1 MRRQFLPMIMI
12 LAVALI
18 FVSLTAI
25 SYAQPGGEGGGKG
38 PGPGPG
44 PKGPM
49 PGNMIDMRMK
59 MLTENLEL
67 NKDQAA
73 KIKAILE
80 EEQKAA
86 AVEREKN
93 QGDRE
98 AAMKSREARREATD
112 TKVRAVLSKDQ
123 IVKYDKMMAE
133 FRKNR
138 PGGPGQ
144 EAPKA
149 DTKAVPGDTKPVA
162 PSESK

>member
-18 FVSLTAI
+18 FMSLTAV
-25 SYAQPGGEGGGKG
+25 SYAQPGEGGGKG

-44 PKGPM
+44 PKGQM

-59 MLTENLEL
+59 MLTENLAL
-67 NKDQAA
+67 NTDQAA
-73 KIKAILE
+73 KIKAILVD
-80 EEQKAA
+80 EQKAA

-98 AAMKSREARREATD
+98 SAMKSREARREATD
-112 TKVRAVLSKDQ
+112 TKVRAILTKEQ

-144 EAPKA
+144 EAPKP
-149 DTKAVPGDTKPVA
+149 DTKAVPGDTKQA
-162 PSESK
+162 TEGAGK

>member
-25 SYAQPGGEGGGKG
+25 SYAQPGEGGGRG
-38 PGPGPG
+38 PGEGQGPR
-44 PKGPM
+44 GPM
-49 PGNMIDMRMK
+49 PGNMIDMRIK
-59 MLTENLEL
+59 MLTDNLDL

-80 EEQKAA
+80 DEQKVAA
-86 AVEREKN
+86 TEREKY

-112 TKVRAVLSKDQ
+112 TKVRAILTKDQ

-138 PGGPGQ
+138 PNRPGQ
-144 EAPKA
+144 EAPK
-149 DTKAVPGDTKPVA
+149 DTLKAATGTTKQA
-162 PSESK
+162 TDGTGK